1 MRWIGVEPRMPRH
14 QEVDVCKTT
23 QHCALWEFGT
33 TSGQLRERKNGFL
46 APKRYQMKQLDFL
59 ILLLESRRSSPLSE
73 GLEVWRKEKR
83 AALRKPHAA
92 AFHRFI
98 PGFLVMA
105 MKIDQIRSVILRDH
119 ASRYESGYQRQRR
132 RKPDSHSP
140 NQVKPSI
147 ALGDSR

>member
-92 AFHRFI
+92 AFHRFT
-98 PGFLVMA
+98 
-105 MKIDQIRSVILRDH
+105 
-119 ASRYESGYQRQRR
+119 RYESGYQRQRR